1 MLRVAVVGARC
12 RRQGTGEYVA
22 RELARAGCRVT
33 AVVGTSEATL
43 AEARR
48 RLGERHGIRCR
59 GYLRLADLLAAEPL
73 DAVAVCSPPEHH
85 LEALEEA
92 LAAGCHV
99 FCEKP
104 LWFEDG
110 LAELSASAVEAR
122 ASALVEGFAR
132 RGLVLAL
139 NTQLP
144 FTLATF
150 ALLYPGVRERPP
162 ESFAMRMSPT
172 STGARAVMDTAPHA
186 LSMLNA
192 LAGAGTVESPWVSW
206 QGGDGGDGGRQT
218 VGFLYRHGRG
228 VTRARLVLR
237 RRLSPPRPLSYCV
250 DGSFATRRIEM
261 PEYRMRLAGR
271 RRSLPL
277 PDPLSASVDRFVEA
291 VRSGGSGDGGDGE
304 ALVAGMVQLHRLVA
318 AARAPRLARS
328 IHGRQ
333 AG

>member
-48 RLGERHGIRCR
+48 RLEERYGIRCR

-85 LEALEEA
+85 LEALAEA

-110 LAELSASAVEAR
+110 FAELPASTVEAR

-144 FTLATF
+144 FTLSTF
-150 ALLYPGVRERPP
+150 GLLHPGVRERLP

-172 STGARAVMDTAPHA
+172 STGPRAVMDTAPHA

-206 QGGDGGDGGRQT
+206 QSGDGGRQT

-228 VTRARLVLR
+228 VTKARLVLR

-261 PEYRMRLAGR
+261 PDYRMRLAGR

-291 VRSGGSGDGGDGE
+291 VRSGGAGDGE